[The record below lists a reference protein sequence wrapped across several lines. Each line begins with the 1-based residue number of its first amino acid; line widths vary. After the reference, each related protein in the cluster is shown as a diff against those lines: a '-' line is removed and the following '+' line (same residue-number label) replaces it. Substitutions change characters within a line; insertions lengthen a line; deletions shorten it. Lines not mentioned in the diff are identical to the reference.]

1 MGKKGKSMNRA
12 TAFGLLGS
20 AMALALFAP
29 AQAQD
34 ALGKAVASDYDAKLE
49 KLFLDFHAN
58 PELSFKETRT
68 AKIIAAELRAAGAT
82 VTEGVGVT
90 GVVGILKNGDGPVI
104 MVRADM
110 DGLPLAEDSG
120 LPYASKVKQVDI
132 DGTEKPV
139 MHACGHDTHITS
151 MIGTARRLAAM
162 KDQWKGA
169 VVFVAQPAEERIGG
183 AAKMMQDG
191 LYTRFPKPDYAL
203 AFHVSAGT
211 PTGKIEIQPG
221 LTASSSDS
229 VDITIF
235 GVGTHGAYPHMGKDP
250 IVMGAEIVMALQ
262 TLVSREISPLEAGV
276 VTVGSF
282 HSGFKHNII
291 SDKAELQLTVR
302 SNDNAVRQKLLDGI
316 KRIAENV
323 GRLNGLPEDKLP
335 QVKVGFE
342 STPVTV
348 NDKPLTERI
357 TKTFARRF
365 GEAALLTSEP
375 QTGMGAEDFAYF
387 VAPNT
392 DVPGLYFNVG
402 GTPQADIDA
411 ARAGKLTLP
420 AHHSPFFK
428 VAPRESITLATEA
441 MVTAVVDL
449 LGPGNGPTAD

>member
-1 MGKKGKSMNRA
+1 MNRA
-12 TAFGLLGS
+12 TAWSLIGSALALVLAAPATAQTAASDALGS
-20 AMALALFAP
+20 A
-29 AQAQD
+29 
-34 ALGKAVASDYDAKLE
+34 VAKDYDAKLE

-58 PELSFKETRT
+58 PELSFKESRT
-68 AKIIAAELRAAGAT
+68 AKIMAAELRAAGAI
-82 VTEGVGVT
+82 VTEGVGMT
-90 GVVGILKNGDGPVI
+90 GVVGIMKNGDGPVI

-120 LPYASKVKQVDI
+120 LSYMSKARQVDI

-151 MIGTARRLAAM
+151 MVGTARRLAAM
-162 KDQWKGA
+162 KDQWKGTVLF
-169 VVFVAQPAEERIGG
+169 VVQPAEERIGG
-183 AAKMMQDG
+183 AAKMIEDG

-203 AFHVSAGT
+203 AFHVSSGT

-221 LTASSSDS
+221 LAASSSDS
-229 VDITIF
+229 VDITVF

-250 IVMGAEIVMALQ
+250 ILIGAEIVVALQ
-262 TLVSREISPLEAGV
+262 TLISREISPLDAGV

-302 SNDNAVRQKLLDGI
+302 SNDNAVRTKLLDGI

-323 GRLNGLPEDKLP
+323 GRMNGLPEDKLP
-335 QVKVGFE
+335 KVRVGFE

-365 GEAALLTSEP
+365 GADALLTNEA

-402 GTPQADIDA
+402 GTPQAEIDA
-411 ARAGKLTLP
+411 AKAGGPPVP

-428 VAPRESITLATEA
+428 VSPRESITLATEA
-441 MVTAVVDL
+441 MVSAVVDL